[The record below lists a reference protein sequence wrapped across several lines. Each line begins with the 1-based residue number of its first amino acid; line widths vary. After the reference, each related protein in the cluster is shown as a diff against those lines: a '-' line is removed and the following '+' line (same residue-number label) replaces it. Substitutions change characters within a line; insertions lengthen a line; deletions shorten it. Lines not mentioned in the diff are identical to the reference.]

1 MVRGTYIYEKS
12 YNQDHIVLDV
22 FLHLAGTLCGGTARQ
37 TNTHA
42 VLNLMAAHCTI
53 AHAELTEQSAHCP
66 VQSTA
71 ECTLCSTVPCST
83 LPGLCTLPCSTLPSS
98 FDQKSGVISAAATAH
113 SFTGL
118 TSSCIKSG
126 FLFSL
131 FRIFVF

>member
-42 VLNLMAAHCTI
+42 VLNLMAAHCTT
-53 AHAELTEQSAHCP
+53 AHTEQSAHCP

-71 ECTLCSTVPCST
+71 ECTLCSTVSCST
-83 LPGLCTLPCSTLPSS
+83 LLGTTLPCSTLPSS
-98 FDQKSGVISAAATAH
+98 FDQKSGVISAAAAATAH

>member
-1 MVRGTYIYEKS
+1 MYTDTWHIHIYEKS

-22 FLHLAGTLCGGTARQ
+22 FLHIAGTLCGCTADQ
-37 TNTHA
+37 HA
-42 VLNLMAAHCTI
+42 CSPQSDGCT
-53 AHAELTEQSAHCP
+53 LCTTEHTEHSAHCS

-131 FRIFVF
+131 FGFS